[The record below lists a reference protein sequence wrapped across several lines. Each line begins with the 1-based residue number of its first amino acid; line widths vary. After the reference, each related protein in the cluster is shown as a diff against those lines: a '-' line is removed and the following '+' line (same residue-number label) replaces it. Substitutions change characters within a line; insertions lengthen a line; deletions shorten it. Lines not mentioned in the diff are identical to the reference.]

1 MMCYNVFK
9 YIQMGGVRVLA
20 DLHTHSCF
28 SFDGAPEATLEA
40 LCEAAIERGLSHLAV
55 TDHCDINGEIEGI
68 YAVLDKDAVF
78 DAVCR
83 AKKKY
88 ADRLTVLFG
97 VELGQAYQYPTQSQ
111 ALLAR
116 YPYDI
121 VLGSLHNLRGE
132 QDFYYMD
139 YSTLTDGQIADLFDR
154 TLNETMELLDFDGIH
169 VLTHLTYMHRY
180 VRRSG
185 KDIDFAPFHEKLIAL
200 LEKVIKK
207 GVALELNTSALPLTR
222 GGVFSP
228 TREILSLYR
237 SLGGTLISLG
247 SDAHT
252 PQNIAQHFDA
262 AKKALLD
269 CGFTKLAVPTK
280 NGLLSFPIS

>member
-1 MMCYNVFK
+1 M
-9 YIQMGGVRVLA
+9 LA

-28 SFDGAPEATLEA
+28 SFDGAPEATIDT
-40 LCEAAIERGLSHLAV
+40 LCETAIVRGLTHLAV

-78 DAVCR
+78 AAVCK

-88 ADRLTVLFG
+88 ADRLTLLFG
-97 VELGQAYQYPTQSQ
+97 VELGQAYQYPGEAR
-111 ALLAR
+111 ALLDR

-139 YSTLTDGQIADLFDR
+139 YKTLTDAQITDLFDR
-154 TLNETMELLDFDGIH
+154 CLDETMELLDFDGIH

-180 VRRSG
+180 VRRGG

-207 GVALELNTSALPLTR
+207 GVALELNTSALPPAR

-228 TREILSLYR
+228 TKEILSLYR
-237 SLGGTLISLG
+237 SLGGKLISIG
-247 SDAHT
+247 SDAHA

-269 CGFTKLAVPTK
+269 CGFTELAVPTK
-280 NGLLSFPIS
+280 NGLLTFPIS

>member
-1 MMCYNVFK
+1 MF
-9 YIQMGGVRVLA
+9 A

-40 LCEAAIERGLSHLAV
+40 LCETAIAKGLSHLAV

-68 YAVLDKDAVF
+68 YAILDKEAVF
-78 DAVCR
+78 DAVSK

-88 ADRLTVLFG
+88 ADRLTLLFG
-97 VELGQAYQYPTQSQ
+97 VELGQAYQYPGEAR
-111 ALLAR
+111 ALLDR

-139 YSTLTDGQIADLFDR
+139 YSTLTDAQIAELFDR
-154 TLNETMELLDFDGIH
+154 TLYESMELLDFGGIH

-180 VRRSG
+180 VRRGG
-185 KDIDFAPFHEKLIAL
+185 KDIDFTPFHEKLSAL
-200 LEKVIKK
+200 LKKLIKK
-207 GVALELNTSALPLTR
+207 GVALELNTSALSKER

-228 TREILSLYR
+228 TTEILSLYR
-237 SLGGTLISLG
+237 SLGGRLISLG
-247 SDAHT
+247 SDAHA

-262 AKKALLD
+262 AKRALLD
-269 CGFTKLAVPTK
+269 CGFTELAVPTR
-280 NGLLSFPIS
+280 NGQLTFPIS

>member
-1 MMCYNVFK
+1 M
-9 YIQMGGVRVLA
+9 LA

-28 SFDGAPEATLEA
+28 SFDGAPEATLDA

-78 DAVCR
+78 DAVCK

-88 ADRLTVLFG
+88 SDRLTVLFG
-97 VELGQAYQYPTQSQ
+97 VELGQAYQYPKESRE
-111 ALLAR
+111 LLNR
-116 YPYDI
+116 FPYDI

-139 YSTLTDGQIADLFDR
+139 YSTLTDTQIADLFDR
-154 TLNETMELLDFDGIH
+154 TLNETMELLDFGGIH

-180 VRRSG
+180 VRRGG
-185 KDIDFAPFHEKLIAL
+185 KDIDFAPFHDKFTAL
-200 LEKVIKK
+200 LKKVIEK

-228 TREILSLYR
+228 TEEILSLYR
-237 SLGGTLISLG
+237 SLGGRLISLG
-247 SDAHT
+247 SDAHA
-252 PQNIAQHFDA
+252 PSNIAQHFDA
-262 AKKALLD
+262 AKKALLN
-269 CGFTKLAVPTK
+269 CGFTELAIPTRD
-280 NGLLSFPIS
+280 GLLTFPIS

>member
-1 MMCYNVFK
+1 
-9 YIQMGGVRVLA
+9 MGGVRVLA

-40 LCEAAIERGLSHLAV
+40 LCEAAISKGLSHLAV

-78 DAVCR
+78 DAVSK
-83 AKKKY
+83 AKKVY
-88 ADRLTVLFG
+88 ADRLTLLFG
-97 VELGQAYQYPTQSQ
+97 VELGQAYQYPAQSR
-111 ALLAR
+111 ALLDR

-139 YSTLTDGQIADLFDR
+139 YSTLTDAQIADLFDR
-154 TLNETMELLDFDGIH
+154 SLDESMELLDFDGIH

-180 VRRSG
+180 VRRGG
-185 KDIDFAPFHEKLIAL
+185 KDIDFAPFHEKLTTL
-200 LEKVIKK
+200 LEKVIQK
-207 GVALELNTSALPLTR
+207 GVALELNTSALTKER

-228 TREILSLYR
+228 TKEILSLYR
-237 SLGGTLISLG
+237 SLGGKLISIG

-262 AKKALLD
+262 AKQALLD
-269 CGFTKLAVPTK
+269 CGFTELAVPTREK
-280 NGLLSFPIS
+280 LLTFPIS

>member
-1 MMCYNVFK
+1 MF
-9 YIQMGGVRVLA
+9 A

-40 LCEAAIERGLSHLAV
+40 LCKTAIEKGLSHLAV

-78 DAVCR
+78 DAVEK

-97 VELGQAYQYPTQSQ
+97 VELGQAYQYPKESR
-111 ALLAR
+111 ALLDC

-139 YSTLTDGQIADLFDR
+139 YRALTDAQIAELFDR

-180 VRRSG
+180 VRRGG
-185 KDIDFAPFHEKLIAL
+185 KDLNFTPFRKKLTAL
-200 LEKVIKK
+200 LEKVIEK
-207 GVALELNTSALPLTR
+207 GVALELNTSALPPAR

-228 TREILSLYR
+228 TKEILSLYR
-237 SLGGTLISLG
+237 SLGGRLISIG
-247 SDAHT
+247 SDAHA

-262 AKKALLD
+262 AKRALLD
-269 CGFTKLAVPTK
+269 CGFTELAVPTK
-280 NGLLSFPIS
+280 NGLLTFPIL